1 MGILDELKKEKPVIV
16 KEPVVKAKKK
26 LHKGYL
32 FGHISN
38 GNGIVKLDDEYALKF
53 IVLDDNF
60 VQVILLDYGKDLIID
75 TQTWQKTKSVETKKE
90 KISVEDNTE
99 KSLF

>member
-1 MGILDELKKEKPVIV
+1 MGIFDEIRKEEPIV
-16 KEPVVKAKKK
+16 KQPVVKAKKK
-26 LHKGYL
+26 LHKGFL

-53 IVLDDNF
+53 IALDKDF
-60 VQVILLDYGKDLIID
+60 VVVHLLDYGKDLIID
-75 TQTWQKTKSVETKKE
+75 TQTWQKTIEKVKKKE
-90 KISVEDNTE
+90 MIEIEDNTE